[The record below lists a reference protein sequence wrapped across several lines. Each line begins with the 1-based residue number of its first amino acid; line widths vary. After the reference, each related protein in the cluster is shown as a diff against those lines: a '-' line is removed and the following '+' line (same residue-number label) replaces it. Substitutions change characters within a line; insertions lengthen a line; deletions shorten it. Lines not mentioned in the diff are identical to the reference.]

1 MFAHDRDMAR
11 PSSKT
16 EPPVDHDPGPGM
28 LQATV
33 DVFLDR
39 TRALTEL
46 MTNVGGE
53 ALGRMPEPVPAAVNR
68 MLGSLGQLA
77 EQVPP
82 LTAELDVLIEEV
94 HAKRLSIQALQAELS
109 ALDHQLEVLE
119 RSLGPVEVWS
129 RSWRR
134 LQQSLGETLD
144 QAQGAVADKPTRSR
158 RRG

>member
-1 MFAHDRDMAR
+1 
-11 PSSKT
+11 
-16 EPPVDHDPGPGM
+16 M

-39 TRALTEL
+39 TRALTDL

-68 MLGSLGQLA
+68 MLASLGQLA

-144 QAQGAVADKPTRSR
+144 QAQEAVVEKPARTR
-158 RRG
+158 RRS

>member
-1 MFAHDRDMAR
+1 MAR
-11 PSSKT
+11 RASTAEPS
-16 EPPVDHDPGPGM
+16 VDHDPRHGV

-39 TRALTEL
+39 TRALTDL
-46 MTNVGGE
+46 MAGVSGE

-68 MLGSLGQLA
+68 MLASLGQLA

-82 LTAELDVLIEEV
+82 LTSELDVLIEEV
-94 HAKRLSIQALQAELS
+94 HAKRLSIQALQAELA

-119 RSLGPVEVWS
+119 RSLAPVEAWS

-134 LQQSLGETLD
+134 LQQSLGETLE
-144 QAQGAVADKPTRSR
+144 QAQQSVGEKPARP
-158 RRG
+158 RRGR